1 MNEIAFGF
9 ECSGETL
16 VGILH
21 LPDSLVDTTAHK
33 QAASRGVVFV
43 VGGGPQYRCGGHRQL
58 TQWARQLCHEGYPV
72 LRFDYRGMGDSQGEF
87 HGFEC
92 INDDIHAAINVFIE
106 RVPSLKDVVL
116 WGECDAASAILFYA
130 CRDTRVKGIVLLNP
144 WARTS
149 VGEAEILIRFYY
161 IQRLMQAS
169 FWKKIIDLRFNA
181 LIAIASFIRLLNR
194 SRMTSLNGGSL
205 NPANLHHRL
214 LTGLIDFKGPV
225 LVVLSG
231 RDLIAREFEAMATKA
246 GVWKAK
252 FRPEL
257 ITRHDLPDCDHTFS
271 SALQRNQVVSYGLAW
286 LRRW

>member
-1 MNEIAFGF
+1 MKEIAFGF
-9 ECSGETL
+9 ECSGDTL

-21 LPDSLVDTTAHK
+21 LPDSLVDTTVHK
-33 QAASRGVVFV
+33 QTASRGVVFV

-58 TQWARQLCHEGYPV
+58 TQWARQLCHAGYPV

-92 INDDIHAAINVFIE
+92 INDDIQAAINVFIE

-181 LIAIASFIRLLNR
+181 LIAIASFMRLLKR
-194 SRMTSLNGGSL
+194 SRMTSLNGGALYPASL
-205 NPANLHHRL
+205 HQRL

-231 RDLIAREFEAMATKA
+231 RDLIAREFDAMATKA

-252 FRPEL
+252 FRPEP

-271 SALQRNQVVSYGLAW
+271 SALQRNQVVRYGLTW